1 MTKLSKITDLA
12 KELCK
17 LKEDNDYDDAIEF
30 HLSRHIIEMA
40 SLIEE
45 MKAAL
50 EFYANQDY
58 YIDDIEPVDFDLG
71 KKAHDCLK
79 SVSKRIDI

>member
-40 SLIEE
+40 S
-45 MKAAL
+45 
-50 EFYANQDY
+50 
-58 YIDDIEPVDFDLG
+58 
-71 KKAHDCLK
+71 
-79 SVSKRIDI
+79 VSKRIEI